1 VCVFDHCQ
9 LGRIGLL
16 CLVQVNSTSGQLELR
31 EGDYLMKTKG
41 EAFAG
46 LSVALVTPFSGG
58 DVDYGK
64 FREQIEFQ
72 IAAGT
77 DCLVPVGT
85 TGESPTLS
93 HEEQDRVIA
102 FVVETV
108 AGRAKVMPGTGS
120 NSTAE
125 ALRLTKFAE
134 KAGADAA
141 LQVAPYYN
149 KPTQQGF
156 YEHFKRL
163 AEETGLPQCIYNIPG
178 RTAKNIE
185 PETIIRLAELEN
197 IALVKEATGSLDQA
211 SQIITSTN
219 LTVLSGD
226 DSLTLPLMAIGGRG
240 VISVVGNI
248 VPMEMRSLIAA
259 MNKGDLAEAQRW
271 HRKLFPLCRDML
283 GLATNPIPIKAAM
296 KLLGRDPGE
305 LRLPMTP
312 LEDAGMTRLKKSL
325 SDYGL
330 L

>member
-1 VCVFDHCQ
+1 
-9 LGRIGLL
+9 
-16 CLVQVNSTSGQLELR
+16 
-31 EGDYLMKTKG
+31 MKTKG
-41 EAFAG
+41 EEFAG
-46 LSVALVTPFSGG
+46 LSVAMVTPFSNG
-58 DVDYGK
+58 DVDYK
-64 FREQIEFQ
+64 IFREQIEFQ

-77 DCLVPVGT
+77 KCLVPVGT

-93 HEEQDRVIA
+93 HEEQDRVVA

-134 KAGADAA
+134 KVGADAA

-178 RTAKNIE
+178 RTGKNIE

-197 IALVKEATGSLDQA
+197 VTMVKEATGSLDQA
-211 SQIITSTN
+211 SQITTSTN

-226 DSLTLPLMAIGGRG
+226 DSLTLPLMSVGGRG

-248 VPMEMRSLIAA
+248 VPKDMIALTTA
-259 MNKGDLAEAQRW
+259 MDKGDLAEALRW

-283 GLATNPIPIKAAM
+283 GLSTNPIPIKAAM

-312 LEDAGMTRLKKSL
+312 LEDTGMTRLKKSL
-325 SDYGL
+325 SEYGL